1 MAGLYTEGAKVTPLL
16 PMYRLPDWIAED
28 PLRCQVLAC
37 VAQLHLP
44 DAWVAAGFVRN
55 LVWDH
60 LHGYTVPTPLTD
72 IDVIYFD
79 PVCRDP
85 ERDTE
90 LENRL
95 RACVALPW
103 SVKNQARMHKRNGDA
118 PYHSSLD
125 AMSYWVEMET
135 ALAARL
141 LPGGQI
147 KIVSPFVQHGLFKLH
162 VTPNPKRYKPEAFRQ
177 RQHEKGWARRWPKLR
192 FLPAAHIPL
201 HLPD

>member
-1 MAGLYTEGAKVTPLL
+1 MWSGITCTVTRFL
-16 PMYRLPDWIAED
+16 P
-28 PLRCQVLAC
+28 
-37 VAQLHLP
+37 
-44 DAWVAAGFVRN
+44 
-55 LVWDH
+55 
-60 LHGYTVPTPLTD
+60 PLTD

-95 RACVALPW
+95 RACAALPW

-147 KIVSPFVQHGLFKLH
+147 KIASPFVQHGLFKLH

-177 RQHEKGWARRWPKLR
+177 RQHEKGWARRWSKLR
-192 FLPAAHIPL
+192 FPPAVHIPP